1 MPFKNLIMASKI
13 KSFFQLLRVRQ
24 YYKNLMIFVGIFFS
38 YRLFEFSL
46 YFPLLIGF
54 ILLCCTSSFNYI
66 INDIRDIKND
76 KKHPEKMRKKPL
88 ASGELPVSF
97 AIVLL
102 FILVVIITLSLM
114 FIIPNIGLI
123 LMIIFIIATGQLY
136 NLFFKNYAF
145 IDILILST
153 GYLWRAL
160 AGCFIIEE
168 FVSGWLYFAIFEIAL
183 FLSIAKRKGD
193 LLLLGKEKAVEH
205 KKVYDQYS
213 QKLLDQFYVMTAG
226 SLFMT
231 YSLYLIF
238 KFNLDT
244 PENAGLN
251 VLLVIVTIPI
261 SLYLIMR
268 FMYLTSAKPE
278 IARSTEKAFLDR
290 GMIIA
295 FLTLLVILIFSF
307 YSDEI
312 IKIFKF

>member
-1 MPFKNLIMASKI
+1 MASKI

-24 YYKNLMIFVGIFFS
+24 YYKNVMIFVGIFFS
-38 YRLFEFSL
+38 YRLFEFDL
-46 YFPLLIGF
+46 YFPLLLGF
-54 ILLCCTSSFNYI
+54 VLLCCASSINYI
-66 INDIRDIKND
+66 INDIGDIKND

-97 AIVLL
+97 AILL
-102 FILVVIITLSLM
+102 IFILIAIIALSLI
-114 FIIPNIGLI
+114 FVIPNIGLI

-136 NLFFKNYAF
+136 NHFFKNYAF

-153 GYLWRAL
+153 GYVWRAL
-160 AGCFIIEE
+160 AGCAIIGEY
-168 FVSGWLYFAIFEIAL
+168 VSGWLYFAIFEIAL